1 MSGHSK
7 WANIKHRK
15 AAQDSK
21 RGNLFQK
28 LVKAIIIA
36 AKDGGGDPA
45 TNIRLKA
52 ALERAKAASV
62 PASNIEKAIQRG
74 TGELEGVTYEE
85 LVYEGYGPEG
95 VAVIVE
101 CLTDNKNRTTPEIRV
116 ILDRI
121 GGSLGATGSVSWMF
135 ERRGVIN
142 VSGSDLDENE
152 LMEAA
157 LECGAEDIEED
168 DGFVVYT
175 NPTEVNEVK
184 EALEAKGYVIESAE
198 SQMVPKTTVAVSDPN
213 KAKKVLKLMDQL
225 EGHDDVQSV
234 ASNFDIPEEVMDQI
248 D

>member
-15 AAQDSK
+15 AAQDAK

-36 AKDGGGDPA
+36 AKEGGGDPS
-45 TNIRLKA
+45 TNVRLKA
-52 ALERAKAASV
+52 ALDRAKAASV
-62 PASNIEKAIQRG
+62 PANNIDRAIKRG
-74 TGELEGVTYEE
+74 TGEIEGAVYEE
-85 LVYEGYGPEG
+85 LVYEGYGPDG
-95 VAVIVE
+95 VAVIIE

-116 ILDRI
+116 LLDRS

-142 VSGSDLDENE
+142 LSGDNLDEEE

-157 LECGAEDIEED
+157 LECGAEDVERD

-175 NPTEVNEVK
+175 NPSDLNDVK
-184 EALEAKGYVIESAE
+184 EALEARGYGIENAE
-198 SQMVPKTTVAVSDPN
+198 SQMVPKTTVVVSNPD
-213 KAKKVLKLMDQL
+213 KAKKILKLMDMI
-225 EGHDDVQSV
+225 ESHDDVQSV
-234 ASNFDIPEEVMDQI
+234 ASNFDISQEIMDEI